1 MNKEWTDKLV
11 KAFLVLCGLM
21 TVGIVLYNALNT
33 PQNAAPSIRY
43 YSETYLAGQ
52 ENPPGSEGV
61 YEPGDWGKDPD
72 AGEDDAAGSTGSNQT
87 AAENPGKSA
96 YGQSKGTATSSKKT
110 SSRKTAAN
118 KNSSRKTSSKKTA
131 SKNAG
136 GSGTGSRPTSSV
148 FFGPFNINTVTY
160 EQLLTIDGIGDVTA
174 RNILEFRENCG
185 GFDNMEQ
192 LLNVPGVGEA
202 RLKKLIES
210 CYAAP
215 AG

>member
-1 MNKEWTDKLV
+1 M
-11 KAFLVLCGLM
+11 FL
-21 TVGIVLYNALNT
+21 
-33 PQNAAPSIRY
+33 
-43 YSETYLAGQ
+43 
-52 ENPPGSEGV
+52 
-61 YEPGDWGKDPD
+61 
-72 AGEDDAAGSTGSNQT
+72 
-87 AAENPGKSA
+87 
-96 YGQSKGTATSSKKT
+96 
-110 SSRKTAAN
+110 
-118 KNSSRKTSSKKTA
+118 
-131 SKNAG
+131 
-136 GSGTGSRPTSSV
+136 
-148 FFGPFNINTVTY
+148 GPFNINTVTY